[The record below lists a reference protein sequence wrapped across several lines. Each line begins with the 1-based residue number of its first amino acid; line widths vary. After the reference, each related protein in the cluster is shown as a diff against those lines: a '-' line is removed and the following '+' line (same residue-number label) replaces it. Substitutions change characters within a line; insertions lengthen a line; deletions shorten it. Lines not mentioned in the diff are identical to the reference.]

1 LIKRGETRS
10 DDFERTA
17 MVHTKSLLRAA
28 LRITDTRT
36 AAEDLVQETL
46 LRAWRSFEQFAADTD
61 CKAWLFRI
69 LFNCSNERR
78 RKKSAR
84 PQHINFEDC
93 PVGEEHSMRS
103 VPLQH
108 NHAEVVE
115 ALDSLHDEHRIV
127 LVLAVVEGFTCKEM
141 AAMLEIPIGT
151 VMSRLSRARVNLRQA
166 LTQ

>member
-1 LIKRGETRS
+1 MI
-10 DDFERTA
+10 
-17 MVHTKSLLRAA
+17 HTESLLRAA
-28 LRITDTRT
+28 LRMTETRT

-46 LRAWRSFEQFAADTD
+46 LRAWRSFEQFAPDTD

-84 PQHINFEDC
+84 PQLVNFEDC
-93 PVGEEHSMRS
+93 PIGEGHSMRS
-103 VPLQH
+103 EPSQH

-115 ALDSLHDEHRIV
+115 ALDSLADEHRVI

>member
-1 LIKRGETRS
+1 MI
-10 DDFERTA
+10 
-17 MVHTKSLLRAA
+17 HTESLLRAA
-28 LRITDTRT
+28 LRMTETRA

-46 LRAWRSFEQFAADTD
+46 LRAWRSFEQFAVDTD

-84 PQHINFEDC
+84 PQTVNFEDC
-93 PVGEEHSMRS
+93 PIGEEHSMQTE
-103 VPLQH
+103 PLQH

>member
-1 LIKRGETRS
+1 MI
-10 DDFERTA
+10 
-17 MVHTKSLLRAA
+17 HTESLLRAA
-28 LRITDTRT
+28 LRMTETRT

-46 LRAWRSFEQFAADTD
+46 LRAWRSFEQFAPDTD

-84 PQHINFEDC
+84 PQLVNFEDC
-93 PVGEEHSMRS
+93 PIGEEHSMQTE
-103 VPLQH
+103 PLQH

-115 ALDSLHDEHRIV
+115 ALDSLADEHRVI
-127 LVLAVVEGFTCKEM
+127 LVLAVVEGFTCKKM

-151 VMSRLSRARVNLRQA
+151 VMSRLSRARVNLRQT